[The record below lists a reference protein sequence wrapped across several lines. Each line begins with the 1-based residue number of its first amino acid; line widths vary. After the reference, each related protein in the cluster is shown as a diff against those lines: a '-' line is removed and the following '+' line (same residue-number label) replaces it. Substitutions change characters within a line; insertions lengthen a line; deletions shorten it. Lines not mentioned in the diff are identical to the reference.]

1 MDIMN
6 KDIKELSEE
15 EKAKADEFNERL
27 KDKII
32 DELVDYESEELIKKL
47 NSDKEFFIDSI
58 YNLLVNGAKGLKN
71 LNIKQL
77 IEIYLNKKTQEEFI
91 KLVEDA
97 EKNNI

>member
-1 MDIMN
+1 MDIIN

-15 EKAKADEFNERL
+15 EKSRADEFNERL

-32 DELVDYESEELIKKL
+32 DDLVDYESEELIKKL

-58 YNLLVNGAKGLKN
+58 YNILVNGSKGLKN
-71 LNIKQL
+71 LNVKQL

-97 EKNNI
+97 EKNEI